1 VLLIDDRRQAPRQ
14 RAALKTALHG
24 LRLSSTLPNRRPGL
38 VHHADARV
46 MAGKV
51 FEIQVQDDHLQRI
64 SQVRKPIFAVA
75 ELIWNAV
82 DADAD
87 RIDVVLQDDLL
98 GGLKAIEVSDN
109 GHGIPYSDAEDLF
122 SRLGG
127 SWKQGGGRSR
137 EKHRILHGKEG
148 RGRFRAFALGR
159 VVDWQVCYT
168 ANGGLRTYCI
178 AMIKDHLKLVE
189 VNDETPA
196 AAGRHRG
203 VSVIVSEL
211 DREFRSLRDPAVTD
225 ELAQIFALYLRQ
237 YPTVCIYYASTL
249 IDPRS
254 VEEYTQQYP
263 LPAII
268 ANDDEI
274 FDASLEIVEWK
285 MLSERRMYF
294 CDASGFP
301 LDDTQPGIHAPG
313 FNFTAYLKS
322 DYFAKLLAEN
332 RLEIAN
338 LDAPTG
344 KLLDTAKEVMRDHF
358 RRRASEKAAGLVEEW
373 QRERVYPY
381 LGQPATPLE
390 EAERQVFN
398 VVALNVNHFLPNFQG
413 SDEKTKRLQL
423 RLLRHAVEHAPS
435 DLSKILTEVLDLP
448 VEKRQELTDLLDR
461 TTLAH
466 IISASKIIADRLEF
480 LQGLETL
487 VFDVEFKH
495 AVRERTQ
502 LHRVVAENA
511 WMFGEQY
518 HLSVDDQSLTEVL
531 KKHVAARGRE
541 VEIDEPVR
549 RADGSRGIVD
559 LMFSRNIQLAG
570 SEDREHLVVEL
581 KRPDVKI
588 DSEVGAQIESYA
600 FAVAD
605 DERFRAVPAKWVFWA
620 VSSDMDQVMSR
631 KVSQK
636 DRARGILFQDE
647 EQRITVWVK
656 TWSQIVNDCHSRL
669 RFFADKLNYTPDRD
683 SSLAHLKTTYH
694 KYLANL
700 FAPQLESVELAKA
713 SGEQETEESV

>member
-1 VLLIDDRRQAPRQ
+1 M
-14 RAALKTALHG
+14 AAK
-24 LRLSSTLPNRRPGL
+24 S
-38 VHHADARV
+38 
-46 MAGKV
+46 

-64 SQVRKPIFAVA
+64 SQVRRPIFAVA

-87 RIDVVLQDDLL
+87 RVDVVLHDDQL
-98 GGLKAIEVSDN
+98 GGLKAIEVADD
-109 GHGIPYSDAEDLF
+109 GHGIPYADAEDLF

-127 SWKQGGGRSR
+127 SWKTSGHRSH
-137 EKHRILHGKEG
+137 EKRRNLHGKEG

-159 VVDWQVCYT
+159 VVDWHVCY
-168 ANGGLRTYCI
+168 AVEGSLRAYRI
-178 AMIKDHLKLVE
+178 AMVKDHLKRVE
-189 VNDETPA
+189 VEEEA
-196 AAGRHRG
+196 AARASSHRG
-203 VSVIVSEL
+203 VTVMVTEL
-211 DREFRSLRDPAVTD
+211 DREFRSLREPGVAD

-237 YPTVCIYYASTL
+237 YPTIQIYYAGTL

-254 VEEYTQQYP
+254 VEEHVQQYP
-263 LPAII
+263 LPGITTTDGEA
-268 ANDDEI
+268 

-285 MLSERRMYF
+285 MPSERRMYF
-294 CDASGFP
+294 CDGSGFP
-301 LDDTQPGIHAPG
+301 LDDTQPGIQAPG
-313 FNFTAYLKS
+313 FSFTAYLKS

-332 RLEIAN
+332 RLEIAT
-338 LDAPTG
+338 LDAPTSSV
-344 KLLDTAKEVMRDHF
+344 LEAAKGVMRDHF

-373 QRERVYPY
+373 QRQRIYPY
-381 LGQPATPLE
+381 QGQPVTQVE
-390 EAERQVFN
+390 EQERQVFN
-398 VVALNVNHFLPNFQG
+398 VVALNVNHFLPNFQE
-413 SDEKTKRLQL
+413 SDERTKRLQL
-423 RLLRHAVEHAPS
+423 RLLRHAVEHAPG

-448 VEKRQELTDLLDR
+448 IEKRQELAELLDR

-487 VFDVEFKH
+487 VFDSEFKH

-502 LHRVVAENA
+502 LHRIVAENA

-531 KKHVAARGRE
+531 KKHVAARNRE
-541 VEIDEPVR
+541 VEIDEPVI

-581 KRPDVKI
+581 KRPDVRI
-588 DSEVGAQIESYA
+588 DAEVAAQIESYA

-620 VSSDMDQVMSR
+620 VSSDMDQVVAR
-631 KVSQK
+631 KISQK
-636 DRARGILFQDE
+636 DRARGILFQDDD
-647 EQRITVWVK
+647 QRITIWVK
-656 TWSQIVNDCHSRL
+656 TWSQIVSECRARL
-669 RFFADKLNYTPDRD
+669 RFFAEKLNYTPDRD

-694 KYLANL
+694 KYLADL
-700 FAPQLESVELAKA
+700 FAPIVEPTDTEKSNTDEA
-713 SGEQETEESV
+713 SASP